1 MDKEKNM
8 SEHHFNPVFIGHGSP
23 MNAISSNSYT
33 GFLHDLAK
41 TFDIPR
47 AIVVISAHWQT
58 HGTWITGNA
67 NPGQIYDFYGF
78 PDELYRVR
86 YAPKGSIETAKL
98 LSDADIGIQVDDERG
113 IDHAGWAV
121 VKHLYPEQN
130 VPVLELSLDVDKT
143 EREHFDLGK
152 RLAQFCDKGI
162 LIIGSGNL
170 IHNLRMVDFDDDAK
184 PFQWA
189 VEVDAWQKE
198 KLETDSVSDLVD
210 YKKSMPHWQKA
221 VPTDEHYLPLLYILG
236 MKSESAA
243 ARSIHEEIQ
252 NGSISM
258 RSVLIQG
265 NK

>member
-1 MDKEKNM
+1 MNER
-8 SEHHFNPVFIGHGSP
+8 HFNPVFIGHGSP
-23 MNAISSNSYT
+23 MNAISSNPYT
-33 GFLHDLAK
+33 AFLRDLAG
-41 TFDIPR
+41 TFGLPR

-67 NPGQIYDFYGF
+67 NPSQIYDFYGF

-86 YAPKGSIETAKL
+86 YAPKGSSETAKL
-98 LSDADIGIQVDDERG
+98 LRDADIGIRIDDERG

-130 VPVLELSLDVDKT
+130 IPLLELSLDVDKT

-152 RLAQFCDKGI
+152 RLAQFCDMG
-162 LIIGSGNL
+162 LLVIGSGNL

-189 VEVDAWQKE
+189 LETDAWQKD
-198 KLETDSVSDLVD
+198 KIAAGNVSDLID
-210 YKKSMPHWQKA
+210 YRNTMPHWQKA

-236 MKSESAA
+236 MKTERDTV
-243 ARSIHEEIQ
+243 RSIHEEIQ

-258 RSVLIQG
+258 RSVTVI
-265 NK
+265 